1 MISVVFGL
9 DGLVI
14 LLVALVVVVI
24 PIWAIAD
31 AATRPTG
38 AFTAAGSSKG
48 LWITLILVFWFFTGI
63 IGLIVAIVYLA
74 SIRPRVKAMM
84 A

>member
-63 IGLIVAIVYLA
+63 IGLIVAFVYLA